1 MNKKVWMGFIVV
13 YILLMAGNFLIHGV
27 LLSPEYKAS
36 EWLWRPE
43 PEFHSKFWI
52 LWVTGLFFSYFFT
65 FIFSKGYEA
74 KGIAEGVRYG
84 LYVSLLMLLPAAYNS
99 YVVYKDYP
107 YSLSLKWFL
116 FGTIEYII
124 LGVALAMIFGM
135 KPKGGPTS

>member
-1 MNKKVWMGFIVV
+1 MNKKVWMGFIAV
-13 YILLMAGNFLIHGV
+13 YILLMAGNFLIHAV
-27 LLSPEYKAS
+27 LLGPEYKAS

-43 PEFHSKFWI
+43 AEFHGKFWI
-52 LWVTGLFFSYFFT
+52 VWVTGLFFSYFFT

-84 LYVSLLMLLPAAYNS
+84 LYVSLMMLLPAAYNS
-99 YVVYKDYP
+99 YAVYKDYP

-124 LGVALAMIFGM
+124 LGVVLAMIFGM